1 MQRPQPRA
9 QIKYKKPSVI
19 NPVSLMV
26 FALIG
31 AIGYGGY
38 CYWPIVRLK
47 SNVKSEMQEFL
58 VQFYRLNL
66 RHDKRRA
73 RDLETLETTFRT
85 ALTRVGL
92 TDPNAQV
99 KVEMTPKL
107 VSLDVSFNS
116 QFELVGLEKRY
127 PTQHT
132 IHVETDAERIEW

>member
-9 QIKYKKPSVI
+9 QIQYKKPSAI
-19 NPVSLMV
+19 NPVSIMV

-31 AIGYGGY
+31 ALGYGAF

-47 SNVKSEMQEFL
+47 SNAKSEMQEFL

-73 RDLETLETTFRT
+73 RDLEALETGLRT
-85 ALTRVGL
+85 ALARVGV
-92 TDPNAQV
+92 TDPNAQI
-99 KVEMTPKL
+99 KVELTPK
-107 VSLDVSFNS
+107 VVTLDLSYGS
-116 QFELVGLEKRY
+116 QFELVGLDKRY
-127 PTQHT
+127 PTQHS